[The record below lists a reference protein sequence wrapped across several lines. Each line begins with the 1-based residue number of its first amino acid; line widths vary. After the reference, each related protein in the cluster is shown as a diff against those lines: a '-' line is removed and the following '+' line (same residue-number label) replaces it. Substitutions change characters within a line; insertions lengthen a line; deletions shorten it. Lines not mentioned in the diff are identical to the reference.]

1 MDPFVFRLMY
11 KNQYSM
17 SVTAMNIY
25 MVILKSS
32 LISEQWKFNHLVF
45 RRFTAA
51 QTGVIFHSTEPPQHM
66 TS

>member
-32 LISEQWKFNHLVF
+32 PISEDSGSLTILFFADL
-45 RRFTAA
+45 RRHKLGSSF
-51 QTGVIFHSTEPPQHM
+51 IPQNPHNI
-66 TS
+66 